1 MRLVLIDRRRESLHV
16 GLSLCEGRA
25 RTDRGIHRNDDYD
38 QDEKK
43 DESSKCPDEHSQQ
56 PRFLSRRCRGGNYG
70 RHPVS
75 HRLGSRYFT
84 GSISFTLTVVEP
96 RVKGS
101 R

>member
-16 GLSLCEGRA
+16 GLSLCEPRA
-25 RTDRGIHRNDDYD
+25 RADFGIQGYE
-38 QDEKK
+38 QDEKN
-43 DESSKCPDEHSQQ
+43 ESSNCPDDYSEQQ
-56 PRFLSRRCRGGNYG
+56 SRFLSRRFRGGNYG
-70 RHPVS
+70 RHPAS
-75 HRLGSRYFT
+75 HHLGSRYFT